1 MLAVDTNVLVRLLAR
16 DDAAQVRTAEEFAI
30 KGAWVSH
37 LVLAETLWVLDS
49 VYNLS
54 REQISTAVEMLLNHQ
69 VLTLQD
75 ADVVSAALTHF
86 RGYSRVDFSDCL
98 ALEIARKAGYIPLVT
113 FDRDSSARSSAVPV
127 VPAHGSKPD
136 RLPALFA

>member
-98 ALEIARKAGYIPLVT
+98 ALEIARKAGYVPLVT
-113 FDRDSSARSSAVPV
+113 FDRDFAKLADVQ
-127 VPAHGSKPD
+127 
-136 RLPALFA
+136 RLT

>member
-1 MLAVDTNVLVRLLAR
+1 MLAVDTNVLVRLIAR
-16 DDAAQVRTAEEFAI
+16 DDAAQVRVAEEFAT

-49 VYNLS
+49 VYDLS
-54 REQISTAVEMLLNHQ
+54 HEQISTAVEMLLNHQ

-86 RGYSRVDFSDCL
+86 RRYSRVDFSDCL
-98 ALEIARKAGYIPLVT
+98 ALEIARKAGHIPLAT
-113 FDRDSSARSSAVPV
+113 FDRDFAKLADVE
-127 VPAHGSKPD
+127 
-136 RLPALFA
+136 RLT

>member
-1 MLAVDTNVLVRLLAR
+1 MLAVDTNVLVRLIAR
-16 DDAAQVRTAEEFAI
+16 DDAAQVRVAEEFAT

-49 VYNLS
+49 VYELS
-54 REQISTAVEMLLNHQ
+54 HEQISTAVEMLLNHQ

-86 RGYSRVDFSDCL
+86 RRYSRVDFSDCL
-98 ALEIARKAGYIPLVT
+98 ALEIARKAGHLPLAT
-113 FDRDSSARSSAVPV
+113 FDRDFAKLADVE
-127 VPAHGSKPD
+127 
-136 RLPALFA
+136 RLT